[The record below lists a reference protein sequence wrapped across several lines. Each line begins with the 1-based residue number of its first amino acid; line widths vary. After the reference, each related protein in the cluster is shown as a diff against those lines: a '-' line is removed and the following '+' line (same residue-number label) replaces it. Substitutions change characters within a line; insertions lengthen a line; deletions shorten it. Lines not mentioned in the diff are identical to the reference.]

1 MDDLDIPVG
10 KLAPGAKRVVDRAIE
25 EARRRE
31 HALITSAHLL
41 CAFAQTEWDL
51 FAHSLRDAGINP
63 HNVLAAID
71 GHLRRVTLSNGG
83 RMRVR
88 PTTALACSA
97 ALARAGRAGSAAVEA
112 ADLLIGLFAETN
124 GAVAASLR
132 QHGGDAAARLGINCR
147 TLQFRMKKLGI
158 MRRPCRSK

>member
-31 HALITSAHLL
+31 HALITSTHLL

-71 GHLRRVTLSNGG
+71 GHLRRVTMSNGG
-83 RMRVR
+83 RMRVC
-88 PTTALACSA
+88 PTTALVCSA
-97 ALARAGRAGSAAVEA
+97 ALARAGSAAVEA
-112 ADLLIGLFAETN
+112 GDLLIGLFAETN

-132 QHGGDAAARLGINCR
+132 QHGGDAAARLGINCS

-158 MRRPCRSK
+158 MRPPVPVEASV

>member
-1 MDDLDIPVG
+1 VTVDDLDIPVG
-10 KLAPGAKRVVDRAIE
+10 NLAPGAKRVVDRAIE

-97 ALARAGRAGSAAVEA
+97 ALALA

-158 MRRPCRSK
+158 MRPPVPVEASV